1 MDQGTGGSADGKQAV
16 TDQAW
21 KKIDALSQELWDLA
35 LRIHAHPELG
45 FEEHQAAAW
54 LSEALEKGGFRVERG
69 AGRVPTAFSAV
80 HPAKKPGPR
89 VAILAEYDALPELG
103 HACGHNLIA
112 AIAVGAAL
120 GLAPFKKDLPGTLVV
135 FGTPAEEGGGGK
147 LKLIQA
153 GLFRDVDAA
162 MMVHPADQTLVDRGS
177 LAITEVGIEFH
188 GKAAHASSE
197 PDKGINALDAVIQ
210 TFIGLNALRQHIRDG
225 ARVHG
230 IITHGGQKPNIVPE
244 HAAARFYVRAAENAY
259 RDALV
264 EKLRGCAEGA
274 ALATGAKLEFTLI
287 GHEYK
292 AIRPNQAL
300 ARAFARHIEALG
312 YPVETPEGGM
322 GSTDMGDVSWEVP
335 AIHPYIRIAPGMVPG
350 HSREFCQAAKSEP
363 AKAAMLAAAKAVAA
377 VCVDLWTDAG
387 LLRQAQAE
395 FQATVKSAHRPA

>member
-1 MDQGTGGSADGKQAV
+1 MTEPV
-16 TDQAW
+16 W
-21 KKIDALSQELWDLA
+21 KKIDSLARELWDLA

-54 LSEALEKGGFRVERG
+54 LSEALEKGGFRVERS
-69 AGRVPTAFSAV
+69 AGGVSTAFSAV
-80 HPAKKPGPR
+80 HQANKPGPR

-112 AIAVGAAL
+112 GIAVGAAL
-120 GLAPFKKDLPGTLVV
+120 GLAAFKKDLPGTLLV

-153 GLFRDVDAA
+153 GLFRSVDAA
-162 MMVHPADQTLVDRGS
+162 MMVHPADQTLADRGS
-177 LAITEVGIEFH
+177 LAITEVGIEFC

-225 ARVHG
+225 ARIHG
-230 IITHGGQKPNIVPE
+230 VITHGGQKPNIVPE

-259 RDALV
+259 RDELV
-264 EKLRGCAEGA
+264 DKLRRCAEGA
-274 ALATGAKLEFTLI
+274 ALATGAELDFRLM

-300 ARAFARHIEALG
+300 ARAFARHIEDLG
-312 YPVETPEGGM
+312 YPVEMPEGGM

-335 AIHPYIRIAPGMVPG
+335 AIHPYIRIAPGVVPG
-350 HSREFCQAAKSEP
+350 HSREFCAAAKSEP

-377 VCVDLWTDAG
+377 VCLDLWTDPS
-387 LLRQAQAE
+387 LLREAQEEFKAALTAKQAN
-395 FQATVKSAHRPA
+395 R